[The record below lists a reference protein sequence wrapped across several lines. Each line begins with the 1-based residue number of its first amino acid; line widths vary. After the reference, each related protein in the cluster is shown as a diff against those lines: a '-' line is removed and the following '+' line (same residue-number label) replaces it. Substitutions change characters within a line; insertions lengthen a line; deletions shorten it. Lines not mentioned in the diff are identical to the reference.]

1 VRESNPFK
9 DKFMRQEIKFMGLL
23 EKQKPQTKMKGI
35 EIIHREITARCDD
48 YLNKNWR
55 AEAMVCPVFFID
67 EKLWMS
73 LTPMEVESNYLAW
86 TCAEGIVGMGGLG
99 IGYTTLR
106 AANKDEVT
114 KVIVFEEDER
124 VVELFKSQ
132 YADRPELAKIE
143 FVIGDARETMKD
155 YVFDFVYMD
164 IYQTMLP
171 DEAFSDVELF
181 RSQNKIKRYKFWGQE
196 KVVLAALEEGLM
208 EIEYIDSET
217 SQYLGM
223 WSTTKKSN
231 MYAGYYGEIEEDV
244 ECLEE
249 IQYA

>member
-1 VRESNPFK
+1 MKESNPFK
-9 DKFMRQEIKFMGLL
+9 DKFMRQEIRFMGLQ
-23 EKQKPQTKMKGI
+23 EKQKPQTSMEGI
-35 EIIHREITARCDD
+35 EIIHRKITGRCDD
-48 YLNKNWR
+48 YLNKNYR
-55 AEAMVCPVFFID
+55 AEPMVCPVFFID
-67 EKLWMS
+67 HKLWMS

-86 TCAEGIVGMGGLG
+86 MCAEGDVGMGGLG
-99 IGYTTLR
+99 IGYTALR

-124 VVELFKSQ
+124 VVALFKSQ
-132 YADRPELAKIE
+132 YVDRPELAKIE

-164 IYQTMLP
+164 IYQIMLP
-171 DEAFSDVELF
+171 EEALTDIELF

-196 KVVLAALEEGLM
+196 KIVLEALCEGLM
-208 EIEYIDSET
+208 ETDCIDLET
-217 SQYLGM
+217 AQYLGM
-223 WSTTKKSN
+223 WNSTKKSN

>member
-1 VRESNPFK
+1 MKSSNPFT
-9 DKFMRQEIKFMGLL
+9 DEFMRQEIKFMGL
-23 EKQKPQTKMKGI
+23 KKGQKPLVTMEGI
-35 EIIHREITARCDD
+35 EIRHTKITYRCDD

-55 AEAMVCPVFFID
+55 AEPMVCPIFFID
-67 EKLWMS
+67 GGLWMS

-86 TCAEGIVGMGGLG
+86 TCSEGIVGMGGLG
-99 IGYTTLR
+99 IGYTILR

-114 KVIVFEEDER
+114 KVIVFEEDDR

-132 YADRPELAKIE
+132 YADRPEMSKIE
-143 FVIGDARETMKD
+143 FVMGDARETMKD
-155 YVFDFVYMD
+155 YTFDFVYMD

-196 KVVLAALEEGLM
+196 KVVLAALSEGLM
-208 EIEYIDSET
+208 TVDCIDLET

-223 WSTTKKSN
+223 WSTTEKSN
-231 MYAGYYGEIEEDV
+231 MYAGYYGDIEEDSLV
-244 ECLEE
+244 LEE